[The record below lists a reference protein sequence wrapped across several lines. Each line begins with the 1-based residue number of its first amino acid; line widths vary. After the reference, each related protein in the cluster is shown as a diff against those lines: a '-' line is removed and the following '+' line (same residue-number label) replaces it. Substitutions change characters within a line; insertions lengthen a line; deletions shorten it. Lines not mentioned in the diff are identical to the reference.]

1 MTMLVSRFRIP
12 CFAALFIALSLSML
26 ESRADAIDAE
36 ARTISLAMSTEPP
49 TLNSL
54 VSTNVISSFVLGHV
68 MEGLLQYDEQQQLQE
83 AVAERWQLTETGAH
97 FWLRADAK
105 WSDGQPVTAHDFVFA
120 WQQVVNPKTA
130 SPYAFIMFPIKH
142 AERIQRGELT
152 IDKLGVRA
160 VNDRELVV
168 DFERPCPYFLSL
180 TAFMSYY
187 PLREDW
193 YLKTGQ
199 RYAADK
205 EDMLYNG
212 AFALAEWVHGAHL
225 SLTKNPHYWQRDKVY
240 LNRIDIPY
248 ITPDLSAQFNLFQD
262 RQIALVSL
270 DRETLSEA
278 MAKGYSIKK
287 FHTGAQYFLSLNFR
301 QGHLTEHHLFR
312 KALQAIFNPEIL
324 VNKVLGVP
332 GNLPGESLFPI
343 TVKGIKG
350 RFRDEYPAPRI
361 ARGLSLARSYLQQLK
376 AQLQT
381 ERLPEV
387 VLLAG
392 DSPRAAREAEYLQ
405 YLLQQGL
412 GLRVKIDAQMFKQ
425 YIEKMRRGEFD
436 IAVAGWGPD
445 FDDAITFGD
454 LFSSWNQNNRGQY
467 RSEEYDYWVRVAENS
482 SDQQQ
487 RMAAMNEL
495 QNIIAEDVVIIP
507 SFESGSLYV
516 QQPALQGVVRRL
528 FGPDPDFKFARIVSD
543 EAQP

>member
-1 MTMLVSRFRIP
+1 MVTLILRFRIS
-12 CFAALFIALSLSML
+12 CYGVLLFALSLMTVD
-26 ESRADAIDAE
+26 SRADAIDAE
-36 ARTISLAMSTEPP
+36 AKTISLAMSTEPP

-68 MEGLLQYDEQQQLQE
+68 MEGLLQYDEQQQLQA
-83 AVAERWQLTETGAH
+83 AVAERWQLTETGAR

-120 WQQVVNPKTA
+120 WQQVVNPITA

-142 AERIQRGELT
+142 AERIQRGELN
-152 IDKLGVRA
+152 IDQLGVRA

-212 AFALAEWVHGAHL
+212 AFVLAEWVHGARL
-225 SLTKNPHYWQRDKVY
+225 SLAKNPHYWRRDNVY

-301 QGHLTEHHLFR
+301 QGHLTEHRLFR

-343 TVKGIKG
+343 TVKGING

-361 ARGLSLARSYLQQLK
+361 PRGLSLARSYLQQLK

-381 ERLPEV
+381 EYLPEV

-412 GLRVKIDAQMFKQ
+412 GLQVKIDAQMFKQ

-467 RSEEYDYWVRVAENS
+467 RSETYDYWVRVAENS
-482 SDQQQ
+482 SDQRQ

-516 QQPALQGVVRRL
+516 QQPALEGVVRRL

-543 EAQP
+543 GVQP

>member
-1 MTMLVSRFRIP
+1 MVTLILRFRIS
-12 CFAALFIALSLSML
+12 CYGVLLFALSLMTAD
-26 ESRADAIDAE
+26 SRADAIDAE
-36 ARTISLAMSTEPP
+36 AKTISLAMSTEPP

-68 MEGLLQYDEQQQLQE
+68 MEGLLQYDERQQLQA
-83 AVAERWQLTETGAH
+83 AVAERWQLTETGAR

-142 AERIQRGELT
+142 AERIQRGELN
-152 IDKLGVRA
+152 IDQLGVRA

-168 DFERPCPYFLSL
+168 DLERPCPYFLSL

-212 AFALAEWVHGAHL
+212 AFVLAEWVHGARL
-225 SLTKNPHYWQRDKVY
+225 SLAKNPHYWRRDNVY

-301 QGHLTEHHLFR
+301 QGHLTEHRLFR

-343 TVKGIKG
+343 TVKGING

-361 ARGLSLARSYLQQLK
+361 PRGLSLARSYLQQLK

-381 ERLPEV
+381 EYLPEV

-405 YLLQQGL
+405 YLLKQGL
-412 GLRVKIDAQMFKQ
+412 GLQVKIDAQMFKQ

-467 RSEEYDYWVRVAENS
+467 RSETYDYWVRVAENS
-482 SDQQQ
+482 SDQRQ

-516 QQPALQGVVRRL
+516 QQPALEGVVRRL

-543 EAQP
+543 GVQP